1 MTHHR
6 AQRLR
11 PVSGRQEVLRIWE
24 ETVGRPLRPER
35 RDEFL
40 ARAELAELSQLSVGL
55 LETAADISYLRDGRL
70 LLASWL
76 AVVPQALDAMPEN
89 RGPRERSY
97 GHGDGFSTRNYGGI
111 SSVF

>member
-1 MTHHR
+1 M
-6 AQRLR
+6 R
-11 PVSGRQEVLRIWE
+11 PALGRQEVLRLWE
-24 ETVGRPLRPER
+24 ETVGRPLRQER

-55 LETAADISYLRDGRL
+55 LETAADIAYLREGRL

-76 AVVPQALDAMPEN
+76 AVVPQARNAMPEN

-97 GHGDGFSTRNYGGI
+97 GQGGGLNTTNSGGI
-111 SSVF
+111 ASVF